1 MGRVARIIL
10 ALAVLAGLV
19 AQPAWA
25 AAPLPSSMAAIGDSI
40 TRAYDVC
47 CSYGD
52 HPGQSWS
59 TGSTSYD
66 GIASHY
72 ERIRQLN
79 PAIAGRGYNDAVSG
93 AKMAAAPTQAAQAVS
108 QGARYV
114 TILLGAN
121 DLCTSS
127 PSTMTP
133 TETFQA
139 SSARPWATL
148 MAQDKTHTCWSA
160 ASPTSTSCGRYHANS
175 LARWVW
181 ATAKICQSMLEATR
195 TEAERQLVVDQES
208 GVQPD
213 PGRVCGAYARAAG
226 AGAVSN
232 YRFSASQVSTLD
244 FFHPGLSGQA
254 ALARVTWQSPGGP
267 APDQAPSAGRAARLG
282 CSNQRLCRGRRRRA
296 GGRAGCRSHRWLRR
310 RTPSW
315 VPPSIHLRAVTQAV
329 TSGDEIPL
337 LPVTHG
343 LRVLSNWALLGTTS
357 AVTRSTSS
365 PYPLRS

>member
-1 MGRVARIIL
+1 MGRVARIVLL
-10 ALAVLAGLV
+10 ALVVVLAGLI

-25 AAPLPSSMAAIGDSI
+25 APPLPSSMAAIGDSI

-79 PAIAGRGYNDAVSG
+79 PAITGRGYNDAVSG
-93 AKMAAAPTQAAQAVS
+93 AKMAAAPTQATQAVN

-127 PSTMTP
+127 PSTMTS
-133 TETFQA
+133 TTTFRAQFSQA
-139 SSARPWATL
+139 MATL
-148 MAQDKTHTCWSA
+148 MAQERDPYVLVSSLPNLYQLWEVLHT
-160 ASPTSTSCGRYHANS
+160 NS

-181 ATAKICQSMLEATR
+181 STANICQSMLGASR
-195 TEAERQLVVDQES
+195 TEAGRQLVVDRERAFNQILDE
-208 GVQPD
+208 
-213 PGRVCGAYARAAG
+213 VCAQYPTCRWDG
-226 AGAVSN
+226 GAVYN

-244 FFHPGLSGQA
+244 FFHPSLSGQA
-254 ALARVTWQSPGGP
+254 ALARVSWTASWW
-267 APDQAPSAGRAARLG
+267 PS
-282 CSNQRLCRGRRRRA
+282 
-296 GGRAGCRSHRWLRR
+296 
-310 RTPSW
+310 T
-315 VPPSIHLRAVTQAV
+315 
-329 TSGDEIPL
+329 
-337 LPVTHG
+337 
-343 LRVLSNWALLGTTS
+343 
-357 AVTRSTSS
+357 
-365 PYPLRS
+365 